1 MEPLSK
7 TLFGICIAE
16 IFMQFHQDYIYDVH
30 CNIFSPSQKFTWA
43 PSQHCASLMQ
53 PLFSVLSVNISFASS
68 RTFCKW
74 SLRYVHM
81 QLLYSVV
88 LLTAVQQSKPVAC
101 MCVFVYMC
109 MHRPF
114 SVSFPFRSPHSTED
128 SYLCYTDGSHQ
139 LSWHYSP
146 KYTNSTCSPGFKKKT
161 LNRWADVNRHF
172 SKEDIQMAN
181 KHLKR
186 CSTSLVIREMQIK
199 TMMRYNYTAT
209 KMAKI
214 KRLTIPH
221 VGEYVEHLELSYII
235 GGNVT

>member
-1 MEPLSK
+1 MEPISK
-7 TLFGICIAE
+7 TLFGIYIAE
-16 IFMQFHQDYIYDVH
+16 VFMQFHEDYIYDVH
-30 CNIFSPSQKFTWA
+30 CNIFSHHPRKTPGSLPPHSPS
-43 PSQHCASLMQ
+43 PMQ

-128 SYLCYTDGSHQ
+128 SYLCYTDSSHQ

-146 KYTNSTCSPGFKKKT
+146 KYTNSTCSPGLKKKT

-186 CSTSLVIREMQIK
+186 CSTSLVTRETKIK
-199 TMMRYNYTAT
+199 TTMRYYFTPVQIAL
-209 KMAKI
+209 I
-214 KRLTIPH
+214 KNSTNNN
-221 VGEYVEHLELSYII
+221 LERALRTGNPLALSEGI
-235 GGNVT
+235 